1 MSSTRGCDKL
11 FNAYIRSWRH
21 IFRIYPLGLSR
32 ADWLKFYDVSLG
44 KVTHFMTPH
53 PQHHKKTAPTEILRR
68 RLVNMSSTLS
78 GAVDMNTDTNPY
90 DSAVLG
96 MGFSSGS
103 SHADHSASTAAPA
116 GPPKGWASHDST
128 TLPPVDDRNDGLSP
142 TALAMII
149 LASTLLLLLFA
160 LQLFAALWKRYQKGS
175 RPSPLPTTTTTVPTT
190 RTVVTADERALPE
203 IQRYRQIEQWLVN
216 KRVLAHDPEIPCHWV
231 GKQLLPVGS
240 SGICTSLDELP
251 SSRNAADGSDSGMPA
266 NLAADVSKGEQIM
279 SAAAGRDRL
288 SSGDTSPASLSICS
302 GDSDSECENCTP
314 GSWSHCETEDEIDF
328 ERQDEERECSIC
340 MESFEVN
347 DIVSWSC
354 HAGHCRHVFH
364 HACIKEWL
372 VKKQHCP
379 ICRNMFL
386 PCDDFAPAYNKPK
399 QLKQIKTI
407 LTARQTL
414 EQMNRTSFY
423 CQTHGVTS
431 ISAKPHANMMQH
443 EHVCQLVRVSDSW
456 QHQQIRGSGEISD
469 RSSAEEPEPET
480 ALRVSCWSG
489 LPLCRDQLS
498 SPGRLPQST
507 RIRLLRRFGDE
518 STPLYQELVDRR
530 RRSKAATFDAT
541 GSSEVFNNAQGD
553 ETAFGGVEPSRA
565 GPQEALPPEGGT
577 VPPVAGDEE
586 VES

>member
-1 MSSTRGCDKL
+1 
-11 FNAYIRSWRH
+11 
-21 IFRIYPLGLSR
+21 
-32 ADWLKFYDVSLG
+32 
-44 KVTHFMTPH
+44 
-53 PQHHKKTAPTEILRR
+53 
-68 RLVNMSSTLS
+68 MSSTLS
-78 GAVDMNTDTNPY
+78 GAVDMDTDTNPY

-103 SHADHSASTAAPA
+103 SHTDHSASTAAPA
-116 GPPKGWASHDST
+116 GPPKGWAHDST

-160 LQLFAALWKRYQKGS
+160 LQLFAALWKRYRKVS
-175 RPSPLPTTTTTVPTT
+175 RPSPFPATVATTTVATA
-190 RTVVTADERALPE
+190 RTVVTADERALRE

-216 KRVLAHDPEIPCHWV
+216 KRVLAHDPEIPCHWI
-231 GKQLLPVGS
+231 GKQLLPF
-240 SGICTSLDELP
+240 ICTSLDELP
-251 SSRNAADGSDSGMPA
+251 SSRPPADGGDSGMPA
-266 NLAADVSKGEQIM
+266 NLAADVSKDEQIM
-279 SAAAGRDRL
+279 LAAAGRDRL

-302 GDSDSECENCTP
+302 GDSDSECENSTP
-314 GSWSHCETEDEIDF
+314 GSWSHCVNEDEIDF

-379 ICRNMFL
+379 ICRSMFL

-407 LTARQTL
+407 LTARQNL

-423 CQTHGVTS
+423 CQTHGMTS
-431 ISAKPHANMMQH
+431 MSAKSHAIMTQK
-443 EHVCQLVRVSDSW
+443 EHICQF
-456 QHQQIRGSGEISD
+456 HGSGEISD
-469 RSSAEEPEPET
+469 RSSAEEPEPENS
-480 ALRVSCWSG
+480 LRFSYCSG
-489 LPLCRDQLS
+489 LPFCRDQLS
-498 SPGRLPQST
+498 SPGRLSQSA
-507 RIRLLRRFGDE
+507 RIRLLKRLGDE
-518 STPLYQELVDRR
+518 STPLYQELVGRR
-530 RRSKAATFDAT
+530 CRSKAATFDAK
-541 GSSEVFNNAQGD
+541 GLSETLNYAQGD
-553 ETAFGGVEPSRA
+553 ETAFGGVEPRRA
-565 GPQEALPPEGGT
+565 GPQEALPPERGP
-577 VPPVAGDEE
+577 VPPVTGNVE